1 MRVILSVSCLLCIF
15 SLDVTAIPIALKPE
29 KIQSVSNPKVDQ
41 ADLAYKRGIE
51 ALASDRL
58 DAAEVEFKEAY
69 NFYPTVYA
77 LLGQAEIAFKRKDM
91 DKARDLIEKA
101 LKEAPND
108 AHVQD
113 SQARL
118 LFIDQKFAESEA
130 ALKKALEIDPTLVR
144 TYIALGD
151 LYMTVYKKPEQAISP
166 YSNALVQDP
175 SNTGARF
182 ALGVALRQTGKYKEA
197 ESELKKVISQEK
209 ENPLP
214 TNELARLYA
223 DQKMYDQALELW
235 AGLLKQFPEY
245 IDAYNGRATAYLA
258 KNDTQAAIREF
269 SGILKF
275 APDHADA
282 YMNLGMVY
290 QGMASWQE
298 AETSYLQ
305 ALKIQ
310 PRLALAY
317 NNLAWMSADRGEKL
331 NEALAWAKKA
341 VELVPTSIDFL
352 DTLGW
357 VYRARKEYDLA
368 IETYS
373 SLTSKV
379 ESPTLFYHLGVTRM
393 EKGDSVGAAEA
404 LNKALKLDSKFP
416 YAEKATQLL
425 GQLQ

>member
-1 MRVILSVSCLLCIF
+1 MRIILSVCCLLSII
-15 SLDVTAIPIALKPE
+15 SLEVSAIPIALKPE
-29 KIQSVSNPKVDQ
+29 KNVSISNPEVDQ
-41 ADLAYKRGIE
+41 ADLSYKRGLKE
-51 ALASDRL
+51 MAADRL
-58 DAAEVEFKEAY
+58 DAAEEAFKEAY

-77 LLGQAEIAFKRKDM
+77 LLGQAEIAFKRKEI
-91 DKARDLIEKA
+91 DKARALIEKA

-151 LYMTVYKKPEQAISP
+151 LYMTVYKKPDQAIP
-166 YSNALVQDP
+166 AYRNALVQDP
-175 SNTGARF
+175 AHSGARF
-182 ALGVALRQTGKYKEA
+182 ALGVALRQTGDYKEA
-197 ESELKKVISQEK
+197 EAELKKVITQEQ

-235 AGLLKQFPEY
+235 AGLLKQFPEF
-245 IDAYNGRATAYLA
+245 IDAYNGRATAYLG
-258 KNDTQAAIREF
+258 KNDPQAAIKEF
-269 SGILKF
+269 SSILKF
-275 APDHADA
+275 APKHADA

-290 QGMASWQE
+290 QGMANWQE
-298 AETSYLQ
+298 AETAYQQ
-305 ALKIQ
+305 AIKIQ
-310 PRLALAY
+310 PQLALAY

-341 VELVPTSIDFL
+341 VELVPTSIDFM

-393 EKGDSVGAAEA
+393 DKGDKAGAADA
-404 LNKALKLDSKFP
+404 LNKALKLDDKFAN
-416 YAEKATQLL
+416 AEDARQLL
-425 GQLQ
+425 SKIQ